1 MDTLINTLKRYYDS
15 AMKRQDAWYF
25 FQSLADYVA
34 YIKRTPETREVV
46 DRFTNQKEALLKVVQ
61 EYENRAQSELQKTR
75 KEILKIIKNNNVSGP
90 RLDEILRDL
99 DWYLKGKIH
108 MSGVSSDHLESYLFD
123 ICVALNAVGHGKL
136 VEKFINPDRKP

>member
-1 MDTLINTLKRYYDS
+1 MDTLINTLERYYES
-15 AMKRQDAWYF
+15 AVKRQDAWYF

-34 YIKRTPETREVV
+34 YIKRTPQVKELV
-46 DRFTNQKEALLKVVQ
+46 DGLADQKEALLKVVQ
-61 EYENRAQSELQKTR
+61 DFEIKAQSELQKTR